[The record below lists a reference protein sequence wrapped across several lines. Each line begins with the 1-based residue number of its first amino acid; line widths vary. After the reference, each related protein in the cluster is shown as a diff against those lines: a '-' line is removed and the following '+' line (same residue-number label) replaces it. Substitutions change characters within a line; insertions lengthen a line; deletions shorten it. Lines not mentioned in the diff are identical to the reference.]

1 MNIAIATLRNRI
13 EKLNKEYKEVEKTL
27 EEPELIA
34 DYYFS
39 MNDLINIT
47 NECTELVHAIRILEN
62 HNYITKE

>member
-13 EKLNKEYKEVEKTL
+13 EKLNEEYKEVEKTL
-27 EEPELIA
+27 EEPEVMA

-62 HNYITKE
+62 HNYITKK